1 MFNKKVKQV
10 INVDGMSCSHCAKK
24 VENSLKEIDG
34 VLKVSANLDKKEVQE
49 LLDKYEVNYIF
60 IGSCEYQKYE
70 GVNVALLSSLGEI
83 VFIEENTMIVK
94 L

>member
-34 VLKVSANLDKKEVQE
+34 VIKVRVNLEKKEVIITSKTE
-49 LLDKYEVNYIF
+49 LSLD
-60 IGSCEYQKYE
+60 
-70 GVNVALLSSLGEI
+70 LLREKINSLGYKFLDEGSNI
-83 VFIEENTMIVK
+83 
-94 L
+94 

>member
-34 VLKVSANLDKKEVQE
+34 VLKVSVNLDKKEVIIISKFE
-49 LLDKYEVNYIF
+49 IDTNLLCKKIEDLGYKYLDGGADV
-60 IGSCEYQKYE
+60 
-70 GVNVALLSSLGEI
+70 
-83 VFIEENTMIVK
+83 
-94 L
+94 

>member
-34 VLKVSANLDKKEVQE
+34 VLKVSVNLDKKEVIITSKFE
-49 LLDKYEVNYIF
+49 IDTSLLRKKIETLGYKYLD
-60 IGSCEYQKYE
+60 E
-70 GVNVALLSSLGEI
+70 GADV
-83 VFIEENTMIVK
+83 
-94 L
+94 

>member
-34 VLKVSANLDKKEVQE
+34 VLKVSVNLDKKEVIITSKFE
-49 LLDKYEVNYIF
+49 IDTNLLRKKIEDLGYKYLD
-60 IGSCEYQKYE
+60 GSAD
-70 GVNVALLSSLGEI
+70 V
-83 VFIEENTMIVK
+83 
-94 L
+94 

>member
-34 VLKVSANLDKKEVQE
+34 VLKVSVNLDKKEVIIISKFE
-49 LLDKYEVNYIF
+49 IDASLLRKKIETLGYKYLDEDADV
-60 IGSCEYQKYE
+60 
-70 GVNVALLSSLGEI
+70 
-83 VFIEENTMIVK
+83 
-94 L
+94 

>member
-34 VLKVSANLDKKEVQE
+34 VLKVSVNLDKKEVIITSKFE
-49 LLDKYEVNYIF
+49 IDTSLLRKKIEDLGYKYLD
-60 IGSCEYQKYE
+60 E
-70 GVNVALLSSLGEI
+70 GADV
-83 VFIEENTMIVK
+83 
-94 L
+94 